1 MSGFEANIINLIAD
15 NLRDRY
21 DSGFPVLKELIQ
33 NANDAGATRFN
44 FGHHPG
50 FGQQTSHPLLAG
62 PALWFFNDGLFKQED
77 VRAIRSFGINSKAG
91 DSSTIGKFGLGMKSV
106 FHLVEAFFYVG
117 MPENESPECQ
127 IINPWD
133 NGDAIH
139 LHHDWDNFDKS
150 DWERLELLAKSHRTE
165 ANSTTGFFL
174 WLPLRTRSLLD
185 GKGPIIPCFPSEQG
199 SAELDF
205 LREKDLATR
214 LAAVLA
220 MLPNLARITFQ
231 APAPDTGFDLVVKA
245 EQASERLRLGSN
257 VKRTS
262 NQRYWV
268 EGGHHSLNVAARHI
282 LADEKEY
289 FTKIQDSAQWPRSFA
304 RNPNTGEEELKQDE
318 SKPEGAVVIS
328 HIEGESGK
336 LVMEWALFLPL
347 QEHAIEIPIP
357 NSAVLYRITLHG
369 QYFVDAG
376 RKGIFGFGDWFDHT
390 RDSPDVFDES
400 ALRRAWNKGLIEQ
413 IILPM
418 LLPALEHYCRAWSI
432 KDAQIEQLSKGVDDW
447 LIRMQR
453 ESRCKDF
460 RQKVCSSGAWVRVLN
475 EEGASWQ
482 LARETTLL
490 PIPRP
495 PKSEQSRPW
504 LIFQK
509 LEDLGTA
516 IDKDAPAIT
525 DLNLQWDEQQTLRAL
540 KSIDFKESLKKGDL
554 DYLSDWLD
562 MKATGHLPHL
572 ETQEVQKVLVNKLRG
587 ALKTYGLD
595 SVRKVKASFE
605 KVASSLTDEHRILMG
620 SRDAK
625 AESAISERT
634 WKALWQV
641 ESNTLLMPSDLLAGV
656 STHKP
661 TENDLTAWLNA
672 LQPLVDSDADGNS
685 AMLAAKALLETW
697 DFEKRKSFLEA
708 HPGLRVIPS
717 RNIRSKKDQP
727 LSWEE
732 LSRLKREDALYSH
745 DAPGGGTTPLHYL
758 ADALPRQDLFQLKR
772 ENKDVVFGAKERLPE
787 PGDSLAILKCVLK
800 SASPLGHIQSRKKLI
815 ENLNITP
822 DGYKTQEVKLGMR
835 YLLHANAQERQ
846 DDSALW
852 LRDNQTA
859 AAWQKIWHA
868 LEGTEPWRIIDESIS
883 GILKPNDHAELGIRK
898 IDRHEVIKTLKNTLN
913 IGNIAQ
919 LNPHDFEV
927 DEREEI
933 LGEIDDERIWKGLPF
948 HALVC
953 DELVPI
959 TKDVYRQ
966 GEIQVPQDLASR
978 VRRVKPAKAD
988 RVRRQQNQWIKELTT
1003 EVLAL
1008 LALDTESPDKHWD
1021 LILKAFA
1028 HQTNDP
1034 GFDTLQSI
1042 AWLPLRNGQ
1051 SVAPCNVMQIEEL
1064 EDELERLASATSYR
1078 FATPRSLLDG
1088 IRQHDDFASLQSGLF
1103 PKGEDAFKVILS
1115 SFEDL
1120 PDFNIGVIPADA
1132 TKLIDQALPALS
1144 RINKLPGWK
1153 LLAKACERLGIQASG
1168 YLADAKMARLNLD
1181 KLIEILNLLAKDPS
1195 EAAFAAHR
1203 LYLCSLAHDPG
1214 CETQHIAK
1222 LVLRAKNKSWKQAE
1236 ELCAGAVGIP
1246 DEFLLCDEHRQ
1257 ALGKQIDAA
1266 DNLIAID
1273 EVVSSAEAARID
1285 SLLKTAPDLARDY
1298 FNGWELRTKGTA
1310 IGCLLA
1316 ILGKSF
1322 QDIASSYLGKTDS
1335 LDRVRRKLSGFT
1347 GEGVLS
1353 DSSRIGRSIE
1363 SVKVGLVIVRQPK
1376 VEIHNLLGT
1385 VCSFPIEKNP
1395 EMIVVGA
1402 PVPMPNRP
1410 GVFKIQF
1417 LPSDHFLNLDGRQIS
1432 EALRRTTRFLMRV
1445 THDSKKDTA
1454 SDLWCE
1460 INQSEQLEIEITKRK
1475 ILDSLPVY
1483 LQQLGAH
1490 HSPPIKS
1497 IHRQVND
1504 AQEHFHATDYRQD
1517 SQSERDKARN
1527 TLKKRKE
1534 DLANCIS
1541 SVPEAQAIVL
1551 GRMRSKLAE
1560 YQYEPDAILFELF
1573 QNADDAVVELGR
1585 CESDL
1590 PSEEIVPDGAR
1601 RFVMQADAQVVR
1613 ILHWGRPI
1621 NYRGPHGLSDQ
1632 WSGFGDDLEKML
1644 ILAASDKPDDDF
1656 TTGRFGLGFKSVFL
1670 VCDQP
1675 RIISGDLSIKIQGS
1689 ILPEH
1694 WGDADTAIKLLQNFT
1709 ADRNHRGTL
1718 IELDVLSDKRQDVI
1732 DRFIQHSGL
1741 LSIFARAIRQI
1752 DCIVDVTEEMAAW
1765 RPKQVSEAIEV
1776 GEASLPILAGGTR
1789 PTTLMVIR
1797 IEQSAVAIMISPH
1810 GCEVIKDNVSPIW
1823 VTAPTRET
1831 DNIGFVINGA
1841 FDVDPGRGRLA
1852 GNTQNN
1858 KKKLESMGRDMGSHL
1873 AELYLAS
1880 ANAQEWKL
1888 LRTSLGLVDECS
1900 QPQFWNS
1907 LWQTLS
1913 ERTITKAD
1921 SDLSKM
1927 VGELVG
1933 SAFKAWVEAG
1943 APVPNGLKDHYAALA
1958 PKANK
1963 YRQIDKAWNHPD
1975 VLKELDALGVL
1986 GEQGHGHSVLVS
1998 PFMADLIRQ
2007 SGLQAKLTTLNA
2019 EALMSES
2026 CSNHLFAPDMAGK
2039 LEFVA
2044 RALEMLGG
2052 QFEIPENM
2060 EIRFQVASGDW
2071 VTAQDVLCARQSAD
2085 VKDERLRYE
2094 FAPDVNRLDAT
2105 YEAEEATAFF
2115 ARCRGNMQANAN
2127 TLAKW
2132 GLAAGD
2138 HSRKRAALQYVA
2150 GGELGRE
2157 VAEKVRGQ
2165 RWFAEYDDLLH
2176 EFDEDTQEQINRAL
2190 MSRSHLQTA
2199 LTLPQSP
2206 VGGMPVAN
2214 AKHGIDAI
2222 RAIHAWWQ
2230 DESEYHRAEY
2240 LKHLYPGGE
2249 LKGLSLA
2256 DGEINR
2262 TAWMTLFAIG
2272 AFQRLGRV
2280 RHFQT
2285 RGFIE
2290 HMQRNSWWQVICDNP
2305 PAKHGE
2311 DWLRILK
2318 EFAEDRDN
2326 GQQYDYWLDV
2336 FPRLYQLANWLDQY
2350 VDLFE
2355 GIRLRSNQQ
2364 LSPDLFLKPMTDPAL
2379 QGGGWGAPPI
2389 DRTMKMGV
2397 HLVCR
2402 ELLRNKVIDN
2412 PHAHCLAY
2420 MPAARVIRLFA
2431 AIGCDLQQPS
2441 SDAIW
2446 ETLKVALGADNA
2458 TFGGDF
2464 DIPLLVL
2471 AEEKVLLKNVCGAEI
2486 DDQGGDDGYDSA
2498 GAVV

>member
-33 NANDAGATRFN
+33 NADDAGATCFK

-62 PALWFFNDGLFKQED
+62 PALWFFNDGRFKQED

-106 FHLVEAFFYVG
+106 FHLVEAFLYVG
-117 MPENESPECQ
+117 MPENESHECQ

-139 LHHDWDNFDKS
+139 LHYAWDNIDKS
-150 DWERLELLAKSHRTE
+150 DWERLERLAKTQRTE
-165 ANSTTGFFL
+165 VNSTTGFFL

-220 MLPNLARITFQ
+220 MLPNLAKISYQT
-231 APAPDTGFDLVVKA
+231 PDPDTGFALVVNA
-245 EQASERLRLGSN
+245 EPASDRLRLGSN
-257 VKRTS
+257 VERTS
-262 NQRYWV
+262 NHRYWV
-268 EGGHHSLNVAARHI
+268 EGGHHSLNVAAKHI
-282 LADEKEY
+282 SADEKEY
-289 FTKIQDSAQWPRSFA
+289 FKKIQDSAQWPRSFA
-304 RNPNTGEEELKQDE
+304 RNPNTGEEELKQDK
-318 SKPEGAVVIS
+318 SRPEGAVVIS

-357 NSAVLYRITLHG
+357 DQAVRYRITLHG

-376 RKGIFGFGDWFDHT
+376 RKGIFGFGDWFKHPNE
-390 RDSPDVFDES
+390 SPDVFDES
-400 ALRRAWNKGLIEQ
+400 ALRRAWNKGLIERV
-413 IILPM
+413 ILPM
-418 LLPALEHYCRAWSI
+418 LLPALEHYCQAWAI
-432 KDAQIEQLSKGVDDW
+432 KDAQIEQLSKGLDDW
-447 LIRMQR
+447 LRKMQR

-460 RQKVCSSGAWVRVLN
+460 RQHACNASAWVRVLIPK
-475 EEGASWQ
+475 GATWRLESGS
-482 LARETTLL
+482 RLL
-490 PIPRP
+490 PMPRP
-495 PKSEQSRPW
+495 PKSDQSRPW
-504 LIFQK
+504 SIFQI
-509 LEDLGTA
+509 LGDLGTA

-525 DLNLQWDEQQTLRAL
+525 DSPLQWEEADTLKVL
-540 KSIDFKESLKKGDL
+540 ESIDLEKSFTKGDL
-554 DYLSDWLD
+554 DYLSDWLG
-562 MKATGHLPHL
+562 MKATGQLPHL
-572 ETQEVQKVLVNKLRG
+572 ATQAAQKVLVNKLREALTTHGLG
-587 ALKTYGLD
+587 A
-595 SVRKVKASFE
+595 VRKVKASFE
-605 KVASSLTDEHRILMG
+605 KVASSLTDERRILLG
-620 SRDAK
+620 ARDAK
-625 AESAISERT
+625 AVSAISEET
-634 WKALWQV
+634 YQALWQV
-641 ESNTLLMPSDLLAGV
+641 ESDTLLLPSELLAGT
-656 STHKP
+656 STHQP
-661 TENDLTAWLNA
+661 TESDLTAWLKA

-685 AMLAAKALLETW
+685 AMLAAKALLETL
-697 DFEKRKSFLEA
+697 DFEKRKSFLES
-708 HPGLRVIPS
+708 HPRLRVIPS
-717 RNIRSKKDQP
+717 RNIRSKRDHP
-727 LSWEE
+727 LSWED
-732 LSRLKREDALYSH
+732 LSRLKMEDALFSH
-745 DAPGGGTTPLHYL
+745 GAPGGGAIPLQYL
-758 ADALPRQDLFQLKR
+758 ADALPKQDLFQLTR
-772 ENKDVVFGAKERLPE
+772 ENKDVVFGTREGLPGPE
-787 PGDSLAILKCVLK
+787 DAQAILKCVFK
-800 SASPLGHIQSRKKLI
+800 SRSPLGPIQARKKLI

-822 DGYKTQEVKLGMR
+822 DGYKTREVRLGMR
-835 YLLHANAQERQ
+835 YLLHANVQERQ
-846 DDSALW
+846 DGESLW

-859 AAWQKIWHA
+859 AAWQKIWLAH
-868 LEGTEPWRIIDESIS
+868 EGTETWRIIDESVS
-883 GILKPNDHAELGIRK
+883 GILKPDDHVPLGIRK
-898 IDRHEVIKTLKNTLN
+898 IDRHEVIKTLKAR
-913 IGNIAQ
+913 NIAQ
-919 LNPHDFEV
+919 LNPHDFDV
-927 DEREEI
+927 DEREEV
-933 LGEIDDERIWKGLPF
+933 LGEIDDEEVWKGLPF
-948 HALVC
+948 HALVN
-953 DELVPI
+953 DDLTRI
-959 TKDVYRQ
+959 TVDVHRQ
-966 GEIQVPQDLASR
+966 GDIQVPPGLEGQ
-978 VRRVKPAKAD
+978 VKRVKPAKTD
-988 RVRRQQNQWIKELTT
+988 RVQRQQKQWIPELTT
-1003 EVLAL
+1003 VVLAKS
-1008 LALDTESPDKHWD
+1008 ALDTDAPEKFWE

-1028 HQTNDP
+1028 CSTNDLDL
-1034 GFDTLQSI
+1034 DTLQETT
-1042 AWLPLRNGQ
+1042 WLPLRNGQ
-1051 SVAPCNVMQIEEL
+1051 SVAPCNVLYVQGM
-1064 EDELERLASATSYR
+1064 EDDLERLASDTGYQ
-1078 FATPRSLLDG
+1078 FATPLFMSDELRKHVDFTHLLTD
-1088 IRQHDDFASLQSGLF
+1088 LL
-1103 PKGEDAFKVILS
+1103 PKEGEVFKVILR
-1115 SFEDL
+1115 SFKDL
-1120 PDFNIGVIPADA
+1120 PQYSLGVIPTDD
-1132 TKLIDQALPALS
+1132 KGMIDKALPALS

-1153 LLAKACERLGIQASG
+1153 LLAEACRRLETQASG
-1168 YLADAKMARLNLD
+1168 YLAEVNMTPLD
-1181 KLIEILNLLAKDPS
+1181 LETLIEILNHLAKESSD
-1195 EAAFAAHR
+1195 AAFAAHR
-1203 LYLCSLAHDPG
+1203 LYLHSLAHDPG
-1214 CETQHIAK
+1214 CDTQHVAQ
-1222 LVLRAKNKSWKQAE
+1222 LMLRAVDHCWKPAE

-1246 DEFLLCDEHRQ
+1246 DAFLLCDEHRQ
-1257 ALGKQIDAA
+1257 ALGTQVYAA
-1266 DNLIAID
+1266 DNLIARD
-1273 EVVSSAEAARID
+1273 EVVSSVEAAHFD
-1285 SLLKTAPDLARDY
+1285 SLLKSAPDLARDY

-1322 QDIASSYLGKTDS
+1322 QGIASNHLGKTES
-1335 LDRVRRKLSGFT
+1335 LDRVRKKLSGYT
-1347 GEGVLS
+1347 GEEVLS
-1353 DSSRIGRSIE
+1353 NASPIGRSIE

-1385 VCSFPIEKNP
+1385 VCSFPLEKNP

-1410 GVFKIQF
+1410 DVFRVQF
-1417 LPSDHFLNLDGRQIS
+1417 LPSEHFSNLDGRQIS
-1432 EALRRTTRFLMRV
+1432 EALKRTTGYLMRV
-1445 THDSKKDTA
+1445 IHSSKQDTA
-1454 SDLWCE
+1454 SDLWRE

-1490 HSPPIKS
+1490 RSPPIKS
-1497 IHRQVND
+1497 IHKLVND

-1517 SQSERDKARN
+1517 SQSERDRAWN

-1541 SVPEAQAIVL
+1541 SVSEAQDIVL
-1551 GRMRSKLAE
+1551 ERMRSKLAE

-1573 QNADDAVVELGR
+1573 QNADDAAVELGR
-1585 CESDL
+1585 CEYVHQDENFVA
-1590 PSEEIVPDGAR
+1590 PVAAR
-1601 RFVMQADAQVVR
+1601 RFVMQADGQAVR

-1644 ILAASDKPDDDF
+1644 ILAASDKPNDEF

-1694 WGDADTAIKLLQNFT
+1694 WSDADTAIKLLQDFT

-1752 DCIVDVTEEMAAW
+1752 DCIVDATEETATW
-1765 RPKQVSEAIEV
+1765 RPKKVSEAIEV
-1776 GEASLPILAGGTR
+1776 GEASLPILAGETR
-1789 PTTLMVIR
+1789 STTLMVIR
-1797 IEQSAVAIMISPH
+1797 IDQSTVAIMISPH
-1810 GCEVIKDNVSPIW
+1810 GCEVMMDNVSPIW

-1858 KKKLESMGRDMGSHL
+1858 KKKLESMGRDMGKHL
-1873 AELYLAS
+1873 ADLYLDHE
-1880 ANAQEWKL
+1880 NAQSWES
-1888 LRTSLGLVDECS
+1888 LRTTLGLVEECS

-1943 APVPNGLKDHYAALA
+1943 APVPNGLKDHYAALI

-1963 YRQIDKAWNHPD
+1963 YRQIDKLWNHPD
-1975 VLKELDALGVL
+1975 VLKELDALDVL

-2007 SGLQAKLTTLNA
+2007 SGLQVKFATMNA

-2026 CSNHLFAPDMAGK
+2026 CSNHLFAPELAGV
-2039 LEFVA
+2039 LESLA
-2044 RALEMLGG
+2044 RALEKLGG
-2052 QFEIPENM
+2052 QFEIPENGK
-2060 EIRFQVASGDW
+2060 IRFQVASGDW
-2071 VTAQDVLCARQSAD
+2071 VTAQDVLCAGQSPD
-2085 VKDERLRYE
+2085 FKDERLRYE

-2105 YEAEEATAFF
+2105 YEPEQVTAFF

-2138 HSRKRAALQYVA
+2138 HLRKRAALQYVA

-2165 RWFAEYDDLLH
+2165 GWFAEYGALLH
-2176 EFDEDTQEQINRAL
+2176 EFDEDIQEQINRAL

-2199 LTLPQSP
+2199 MAQPQSP
-2206 VGGMPVAN
+2206 VGVMPVAN
-2214 AKHGIDAI
+2214 AKRGVDAI

-2230 DESEYHRAEY
+2230 DKSEYHRAEY

-2249 LKGLSLA
+2249 LKSLSLA

-2290 HMQRNSWWQVICDNP
+2290 HMQRKGWWQVICEKP
-2305 PAKHGE
+2305 PGQHGE
-2311 DWLRILK
+2311 EWLKILK

-2326 GQQYDYWLDV
+2326 GQLYDYWLDT
-2336 FPRLYQLANWLDQY
+2336 FPRLYQLAYWLENY

-2355 GIRLRSNQQ
+2355 GIRVRTNQQ
-2364 LSPDLFLKPMTDPAL
+2364 LSLDQFLKPMTDPAL

-2389 DRTMKMGV
+2389 NRTMKMGV

-2402 ELLRNKVIDN
+2402 ELLRNQVIDN
-2412 PHAHCLAY
+2412 PHAHRLAY
-2420 MPAARVIRLFA
+2420 MPAARVIRLFE
-2431 AIGCDLQQPS
+2431 AIGMDLHQPS
-2441 SDAIW
+2441 SEAIW
-2446 ETLKVALGADNA
+2446 ENLQEALDPNDA

-2471 AEEKVLLKNVCGAEI
+2471 AEKTNLLREVCNAEI
-2486 DDQGGDDGYDSA
+2486 DDLDDDDYDNETFA
-2498 GAVV
+2498 